1 MGKRVGRIVSVSE
14 AGGQFRP
21 MPMMRQASSDAIEV
35 SGTSIDPGE
44 QALSVS
50 LSVTF
55 ELE

>member
-1 MGKRVGRIVSVSE
+1 
-14 AGGQFRP
+14 
-21 MPMMRQASSDAIEV
+21 MPMMRQSADAIEV

-44 QALSVS
+44 QTLSVS